1 MVQNR
6 MDKLRVIFDLLLDR
20 MLQPL
25 SFTCLAGQVRI
36 HDKCVPDISP
46 TIPGLRARPPVFFF
60 FFFHNA
66 RFIQFPPDPFFP
78 RFASNLEIPPGGTAR
93 RISAISHVISYSRH
107 AGRTRGRKRVALNV
121 RERRTERERQ
131 DLHLGEKSESRRGL
145 RVPSNRV
152 LTGRFH
158 RIYRVV
164 VPPPPPSLSLL
175 LSFEFDHGM

>member
-1 MVQNR
+1 MISCLTGCCNHC
-6 MDKLRVIFDLLLDR
+6 LLPVSL
-20 MLQPL
+20 
-25 SFTCLAGQVRI
+25 
-36 HDKCVPDISP
+36 DKCVSTTSAYLTFHQQSPDCVLDP
-46 TIPGLRARPPVFFF
+46 LFFFF